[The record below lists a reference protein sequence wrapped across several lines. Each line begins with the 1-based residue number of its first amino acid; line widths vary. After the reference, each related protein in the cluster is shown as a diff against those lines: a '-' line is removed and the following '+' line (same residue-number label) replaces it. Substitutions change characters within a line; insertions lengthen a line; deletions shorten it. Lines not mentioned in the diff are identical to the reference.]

1 MSVKPKP
8 LESFRFRL
16 GSGDDD
22 LRQYLE
28 SLPQRERSQTVK
40 QLIRTALA
48 QRKLLE
54 GIDSKINQILQAL
67 TKLK

>member
-1 MSVKPKP
+1 MPKTKPMG
-8 LESFRFRL
+8 SFRFRL

-28 SLPQRERSQTVK
+28 SLPERARSQTVK

-48 QRKLLE
+48 QRTLLE
-54 GIDSKINQILQAL
+54 GIDAKTNLILETLINP
-67 TKLK
+67 K